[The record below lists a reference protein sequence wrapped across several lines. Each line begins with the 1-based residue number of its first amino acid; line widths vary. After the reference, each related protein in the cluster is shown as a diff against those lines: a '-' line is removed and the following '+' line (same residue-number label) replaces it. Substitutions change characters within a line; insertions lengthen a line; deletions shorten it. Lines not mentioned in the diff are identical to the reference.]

1 MEVSGVEEDV
11 RVAGVVQPPAQE
23 AFTCTPVPLADA
35 AYLRFGDAA
44 GAAQRLHQGVD
55 LAGGDT
61 TCLGL
66 HHHGVE
72 SLVDPASRLEP
83 IWKEAVLPQLLLRR
97 NLAAMLSRLAGW

>member
-55 LAGGDT
+55 LADGDT
-61 TCLGL
+61 ACLGL

-72 SLVDPASRLEP
+72 SLVDPASRLEWGYP
-83 IWKEAVLPQLLLRR
+83 DSVDRCQGSTGVSVRVL
-97 NLAAMLSRLAGW
+97 MSCCS